1 MYIFNKIKVNPQLP
15 KRINRLSE
23 ISRNLWWTWNTEFL
37 KLFKQIDF
45 DLWERVLKN
54 PIKFLNLVSQ
64 AKLEEVAENQDF
76 IKEYDKVVQNFDDYM
91 NSKNTWFAKKYPEN
105 KDDLI
110 AYFSAEYGLDETI
123 PIYSGG
129 LRNISRRSSKVCK

>member
-91 NSKNTWFAKKYPEN
+91 NSKNTWFAKK
-105 KDDLI
+105 
-110 AYFSAEYGLDETI
+110 
-123 PIYSGG
+123 
-129 LRNISRRSSKVCK
+129 ISRK

>member
-76 IKEYDKVVQNFDDYM
+76 IREYHKVVQDFDDYM
-91 NSKNTWFAKKYPEN
+91 KSKNTWFAKKYPEN

-129 LRNISRRSSKVCK
+129 LRNIIRRSSKVCK